1 MERTYGE
8 SGFVLKEVY
17 YYTNGREQI
26 VRNYN
31 SLGLLIDE
39 TEYYKTKYLKTK
51 KECEYNSDNQL
62 VQETNYEG
70 NTDNEAILDNIV
82 TYSYNSKGLLSQS
95 ILKEKYYG
103 SFRTDKTVNYIYD
116 SQDRISKIETFDG
129 EDDTLYD
136 ERVSYTYN
144 ANGDITNIKTEV
156 RYNKV
161 LGINFDGT
169 KNTESAIRVDE
180 NITYTYNSNNQILS
194 ETVTECYAEKV
205 EGTTI
210 SGKKYSY
217 NKYEKSRKASETI
230 YTYDS
235 DGNLLSKNTT
245 VGYNQ
250 ESVGA
255 GGVVTNWAYRPQE
268 QITYTYQNGRITKE
282 LSVIIKEFRELQVLI
297 MFGITG
303 RMKNTLIH
311 ITITD
316 C

>member
-1 MERTYGE
+1 M
-8 SGFVLKEVY
+8 
-17 YYTNGREQI
+17 
-26 VRNYN
+26 
-31 SLGLLIDE
+31 
-39 TEYYKTKYLKTK
+39 
-51 KECEYNSDNQL
+51 
-62 VQETNYEG
+62 
-70 NTDNEAILDNIV
+70 DNIV

-297 MFGITG
+297 MFGIAG